1 MGTLRKNIA
10 LRAGFSGYAYAGLLL
25 LSVVYLVGLKEPSNV
40 AICLGIALAFDPFN
54 QSIPFPERPLYQRIW
69 LLIHLLLAIIAIIY
83 SVIY

>member
-10 LRAGFSGYAYAGLLL
+10 LRAGFSGYVYAGLLL
-25 LSVVYLVGLKEPSNV
+25 ISVVYLVGLKEPSNV
-40 AICLGIALAFDPFN
+40 AICLGLALAFDPFN
-54 QSIPFPERPLYQRIW
+54 QSTPFPERPLYQRIW